1 MPRGFGTSNDM
12 KFLPLFLA
20 ASLTACTGITPPS
33 VSGRSDNQCGE
44 EVGGSDARARKD
56 LRARILL
63 ADKHRQ
69 LRTELGE
76 QMPNETTMVL
86 LHAVGGHLSTF
97 EHSIIAYRS
106 AEGSWNGTAVGRSK
120 IWIEGAPFQPI
131 KKREWALGDEAAKR
145 LDQILG
151 DNCFYAE
158 PTTFDGKG
166 GPPSRGAMF
175 VTLDIITPA
184 KQRSV
189 SYLSGTAD
197 GLTAE
202 VDRLTRPQ

>member
-1 MPRGFGTSNDM
+1 MQCGFGTPNDM
-12 KFLPLFLA
+12 KLLSLIVA
-20 ASLTACTGITPPS
+20 ASLAACTGITLPS
-33 VSGRSDNQCGE
+33 ASARSANQCGE
-44 EVGGSDARARKD
+44 GSGGSDARLRDD
-56 LRARILL
+56 LRARILS

-76 QMPNETTMVL
+76 TMPSGTTMVL

-106 AEGSWNGTAVGRSK
+106 AEGRWSGTAVGRSK
-120 IWIEGAPFQPI
+120 IWVEGAPFQPI
-131 KKREWALGDEAAKR
+131 DKKEWVLSDEAATR

-151 DNCFYAE
+151 DRCFYSE
-158 PTTFDGKG
+158 PTMLDGKD
-166 GPPSRGAMF
+166 GPPNRGAMF
-175 VTLDIITPA
+175 VTLDVVTAA

-189 SYLSGTAD
+189 SYLGGTAD

-202 VDRLTRPQ
+202 VDRLVRPR